1 MEALKQSQ
9 NMKVIFLLIIFFSL
23 SDCFAWSLFGP
34 RSYDD
39 CILENMKGVT
49 NKEASLQIQIAC
61 ESKFPGDEPK
71 KCKMRELTKA
81 EIGKISAEAE
91 VSNYSSPYLSASL
104 HNGNGSTSI
113 DEITIVLSADNI
125 KPPQEYKLYM
135 RFPISPQSSG
145 EAGISVQVAPKKN
158 MQWSLKSIKTCSK

>member
-1 MEALKQSQ
+1 
-9 NMKVIFLLIIFFSL
+9 MKVIFLMVMFFGL

-71 KCKMRELTKA
+71 KCKMREFTKA
-81 EIGKISAEAE
+81 EIVKITVEAE
-91 VSNYSSPYLSASL
+91 VTNYSFPYLSANL
-104 HNGNGSTSI
+104 HNGNSSASI
-113 DEITIVLSADNI
+113 DEITIILSADNI

-135 RFPISPQSSG
+135 PLPISPQSSG
-145 EAGISVQVAPKKN
+145 EAGVRVQAAPKKN
-158 MQWSLKSIKTCSK
+158 ISWSLKSIKTCSK